1 MKRAILS
8 SVAAAIVAVCTAFT
22 IYGDDI
28 LARLGIDKSYADE
41 TVFANVAGEDFR
53 LPYAKLLPS
62 IVQGDKV
69 GAAKELCAYIKEY
82 CKSDEFKKA
91 YAYKRESEKPT
102 SEPPRM
108 DAESLNSM
116 KESLKELETLLKNP
130 SIKSM
135 PKQVVDS
142 YEKTADGMKVMIAD
156 AEDPTPN
163 KTKWE
168 KKYPPV
174 PDTLIKRQLRKYLSM
189 AASVDFNAELTT
201 NKDGKKI
208 FVNKEYEQ
216 KSSQWKACFRAG
228 KEVNDAIKI
237 FVQQWLKEL

>member
-1 MKRAILS
+1 MKKAILS
-8 SVAAAIVAVCTAFT
+8 FCAATILLCYAFT
-22 IYGDDI
+22 FLGDEI
-28 LARLGIDKSYADE
+28 LAKLGIDKNYANE
-41 TVFANVAGEDFR
+41 TVFANVAGEGFS

-62 IVQGDKV
+62 IIQGDKV
-69 GAAKELCAYIKEY
+69 GAAKELCIYIKDY
-82 CKSDEFKKA
+82 CKSEEFKKA
-91 YAYKRESEKPT
+91 YANKREEAKPT

-108 DAESLNSM
+108 DAEMIRSM
-116 KESLKELETLLKNP
+116 KESLKEYDALLKNP

-135 PKQVVDS
+135 PKEVVDT
-142 YEKTADGMKVMIAD
+142 YKKAADGLRESIAD

-168 KKYPPV
+168 KRFPV
-174 PDTLIKRQLRKYLSM
+174 TPDTMIKKQLLKYLSLV
-189 AASVDFNAELTT
+189 ASVDFNAELST

-208 FVNKEYEQ
+208 FVNKDYEK

-228 KEVNDAIKI
+228 KDVNDALKS